1 MMKKIIPI
9 LLLMMTILVGCNPT
23 ERSSISSSE
32 STSSTDSTTFIDT
45 SSEKST
51 SNGKVFDS
59 GENNEDASYSWG
71 EIV

>member
-9 LLLMMTILVGCNPT
+9 LLLLMTILVGCNP
-23 ERSSISSSE
+23 
-32 STSSTDSTTFIDT
+32 DSTTFIDT